1 MLWEESQRDEAKIGL
16 VSILSSA
23 NSRLDIACPEHI
35 RASDKIRAK
44 INEINKPWMLKVK
57 ATTNSI
63 ANIQTVNEA
72 ASEISR
78 YLKKINTARIR
89 IPDSKLRNLFSKQL
103 VLQIMA

>member
-44 INEINKPWMLKVK
+44 IKEINKPWMLKVK

-78 YLKKINTARIR
+78 YLNFLI
-89 IPDSKLRNLFSKQL
+89 Q
-103 VLQIMA
+103 